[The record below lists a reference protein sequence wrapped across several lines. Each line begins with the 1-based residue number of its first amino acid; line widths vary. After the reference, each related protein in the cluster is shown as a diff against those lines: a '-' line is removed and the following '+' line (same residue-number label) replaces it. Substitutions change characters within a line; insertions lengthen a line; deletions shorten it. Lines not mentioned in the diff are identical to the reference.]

1 MPDTQLMPL
10 RAATAA
16 TLLLAS
22 TVVTAQTPA
31 PEATDTPPPHVQR
44 GNHVEEATYKAYVD
58 RLARY
63 RARLLGHLETDAP
76 DLAQRFARRPPPK
89 PVEFGYLIV
98 PNFTLAEPGSPAK
111 PKPAGYTWPWIS
123 EMLDREQTNSPRRSG
138 PSTRLTG

>member
-1 MPDTQLMPL
+1 MPDTQLMPPL
-10 RAATAA
+10 SATAA

-44 GNHVEEATYKAYVD
+44 GNHVEATYKAYVD

-111 PKPAGYTWPWIS
+111 PKPAGYTWPWTS